1 VALRIVGSVVFL
13 SLPLT
18 NILI

>member
-18 NILI
+18 NISI